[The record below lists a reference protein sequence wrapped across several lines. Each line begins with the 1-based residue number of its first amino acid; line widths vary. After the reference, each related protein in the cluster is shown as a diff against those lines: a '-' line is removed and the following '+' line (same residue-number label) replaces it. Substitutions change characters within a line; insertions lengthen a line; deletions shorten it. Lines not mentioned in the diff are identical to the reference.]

1 MEKVLKCFKK
11 VVFGGLASI
20 LATMWL
26 LGVIIMINNYVE
38 WTCEDNTRFII
49 SSIIGITI
57 IFIMTIREA
66 SKN

>member
-1 MEKVLKCFKK
+1 MKKVLKCFKK
-11 VVFGGLASI
+11 VIFGGIASV

-57 IFIMTIREA
+57 IFVMTIREA

>member
-1 MEKVLKCFKK
+1 MKKVLKCFKK

-38 WTCEDNTRFII
+38 WTCEDNTRFIT
-49 SSIIGITI
+49 SSIIGIII
-57 IFIMTIREA
+57 IFIMISREA
-66 SKN
+66 SRS

>member
-1 MEKVLKCFKK
+1 MKKVLKCFKK

-20 LATMWL
+20 LATMWV
-26 LGVIIMINNYVE
+26 LGIVIMINDYVE
-38 WTCEDNTRFII
+38 WTCEDDIRFVI

-57 IFIMTIREA
+57 VFIMTIREA

>member
-1 MEKVLKCFKK
+1 MKKVLKCFKK

-26 LGVIIMINNYVE
+26 LGIIIMINDYVE
-38 WTCEDNTRFII
+38 WTCKDDTRFVI
-49 SSIIGITI
+49 SSIIGIAI
-57 IFIMTIREA
+57 VLIMTIREA

>member
-1 MEKVLKCFKK
+1 MKKVLKSFKK

-26 LGVIIMINNYVE
+26 LGIIIMINNYVE

-57 IFIMTIREA
+57 VLIMTIREA

>member
-1 MEKVLKCFKK
+1 MKKVLKCFKK

-26 LGVIIMINNYVE
+26 LGIIIMINNYIE

>member
-1 MEKVLKCFKK
+1 MKKVLKCFKK

-49 SSIIGITI
+49 SSIIGIAI
-57 IFIMTIREA
+57 VFIMTIREA